1 MLWRVARVAGGTVV
15 VAIYMLCDIR
25 YVLAPAGASSARF
38 PLSNTSV
45 TQPTVLA
52 KLSTLDRFL
61 PVWIFAAM
69 GIGLALGRAWPGLG
83 AALDAV
89 QIAGVSVPIG
99 VGLLW
104 MMYPVL
110 AKVKY
115 ETIGK
120 YTTDKKLLGTS
131 LVLNWIV
138 GPIVMFALAWIFLAD
153 LPEYRNGLI
162 LIGLARCIAMVLI
175 WNTLACGSNEI
186 AAVLVALN
194 SVFQILTYSLLGYL
208 FLVLIPG
215 WMGAEQAVLNISM
228 LDIATSVGIFL
239 GIPLFAGW
247 FTRRTLVKS
256 RGNDWYE
263 GVFLPRIGPTALFG
277 LLYTIVLL
285 FAMQGNRIIEAP
297 WDVARVALPMT
308 IYFFVMFGLAFWWS
322 RKLGFD
328 YETTA
333 SISFTA
339 AGNNFELAI
348 AVAIGTFGIMSG
360 EALAA
365 VVGPLIEVPV
375 LVALVYVSLWAQK
388 RFDYGRERKVS
399 AS

>member
-1 MLWRVARVAGGTVV
+1 MRFVAHRQAAP
-15 VAIYMLCDIR
+15 AIRLVHQPP
-25 YVLAPAGASSARF
+25 VLAR
-38 PLSNTSV
+38 
-45 TQPTVLA
+45 
-52 KLSTLDRFL
+52 LSTLDRFL

-69 GIGLALGRAWPGLG
+69 ALGLALGRVWPGLG

-89 QIAGVSVPIG
+89 QLAGVSVPIG
-99 VGLLW
+99 IGLLW

-120 YTTDKKLLGTS
+120 YAADTKLLGTS
-131 LVLNWIV
+131 LLLNWVI
-138 GPIVMFALAWIFLAD
+138 GPLVMFALAWIFLAD

-194 SVFQILTYSLLGYL
+194 SVFQILTYSALGYL
-208 FLVLIPG
+208 FLVTVPG
-215 WMGAEQAVLNISM
+215 WMGAETAVLDISM
-228 LDIATSVGIFL
+228 LDIAKSVAIFL
-239 GIPLFAGW
+239 GVPLFAGW
-247 FTRRTLVKS
+247 FTRRTLVAR

-263 GVFLPRIGPTALFG
+263 RVFLPRIGPTALLG
-277 LLYTIVLL
+277 LLYTIVLM

-308 IYFFVMFGLAFWWS
+308 VYFFVMFGLAFAVS
-322 RKLGFD
+322 KRLGFD
-328 YETTA
+328 YATTA
-333 SISFTA
+333 SLSFTA

-348 AVAIGTFGIMSG
+348 AVAIGTFGIASG

-365 VVGPLIEVPV
+365 VIGPLIEVPV
-375 LVALVYVSLWAQK
+375 LVALVYVSLWAQ
-388 RFDYGRERKVS
+388 RRYFPAR
-399 AS
+399 A